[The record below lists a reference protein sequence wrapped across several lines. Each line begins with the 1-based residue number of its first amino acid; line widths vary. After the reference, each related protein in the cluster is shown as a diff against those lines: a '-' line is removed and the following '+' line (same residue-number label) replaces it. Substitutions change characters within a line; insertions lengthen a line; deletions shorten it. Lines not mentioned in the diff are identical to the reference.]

1 VIILRAIFQ
10 LTRLESSLLAFLA
23 IFLPLLVRS
32 NNPALSFRKA
42 APLLFICICTFV
54 ANDLDDIE
62 KDQVNHPDRPL
73 PAGHLSPVFAVVLYF
88 TSLALAL
95 FSTKYYIE
103 PDINF
108 LYYGTI
114 SLSISYYY
122 VVEYLP
128 ILKTPY
134 VATVATV
141 PILIVAASYPNE
153 TKLYIVA
160 GSVFLLT
167 LGREVCMDIK
177 DRAGDAVSFM
187 HRFNP
192 DPLAKVAF
200 SLQMIGLLLLVNLI
214 NRLGDIIDLLV
225 MVFLFILSG
234 TCWFKFERYKPAL
247 ILMKIQLFVGL
258 YFLF

>member
-1 VIILRAIFQ
+1 VIILRALFQ
-10 LTRLESSLLAFLA
+10 LIRLESSLLAFLA
-23 IFLPLLVRS
+23 IFLPLLVR
-32 NNPALSFRKA
+32 NNDPALSFRKA
-42 APLLFICICTFV
+42 APLLFICICTFI

-95 FSTKYYIE
+95 FSTKYYIK

-108 LYYGTI
+108 LYYGAI

-122 VVEYLP
+122 IVEYLP
-128 ILKTPY
+128 SLKAPY
-134 VATVATV
+134 VAIVATV
-141 PILIVAASYPNE
+141 PILIVASSYPNE

-167 LGREVCMDIK
+167 LAREVCMDIK
-177 DRAGDAVSFM
+177 DRAGDADSFM

-192 DPLAKVAF
+192 VPLAKAAF
-200 SLQMIGLLLLVNLI
+200 SLQMIGLLLLVSLI
-214 NRLGDIIDLLV
+214 NKIGDIIDLIA
-225 MVFLFILSG
+225 MASLFTLSG
-234 TCWFKFERYKPAL
+234 VSWFRLKRYKLSL

-258 YFLF
+258 YFLI

>member
-10 LTRLESSLLAFLA
+10 LLRLESSLLAFLA

-32 NNPALSFRKA
+32 NDLIFSFRKA
-42 APLLFICICTFV
+42 VPLLFICICTFI

-62 KDQVNHPDRPL
+62 KDRINHPDRPL
-73 PAGHLSPVFAVVLYF
+73 PAGHFSPVLAAALYF
-88 TSLALAL
+88 IALGLAL

-108 LYYGTI
+108 LYYGAI

-122 VVEYLP
+122 VVEYFP
-128 ILKTPY
+128 GLKALY
-134 VATVATV
+134 VAIVATA
-141 PILIVAASYPNE
+141 PILIVAATYPDE
-153 TKLYIVA
+153 TKLYVVVV
-160 GSVFLLT
+160 SVFLLT

-177 DRAGDAVSFM
+177 DRTGDAISFM

-192 DPLAKVAF
+192 VPLAGVAF
-200 SLQMIGLLLLVNLI
+200 SLQMVGLFLLVSLI
-214 NRLGDIIDLLV
+214 NKIGDIIDLLV
-225 MVFLFILSG
+225 MTFLFTLSG
-234 TCWFKFERYKPAL
+234 FCWFKLESYKLSL

-258 YFLF
+258 YFLI